1 MAISKI
7 SALIFTRN
15 EAKVLKG
22 FLENIKG
29 VVDEIVVIDGCSTD
43 KTVDIALRYG
53 ATVYQTKP
61 P

>member
-1 MAISKI
+1 
-7 SALIFTRN
+7 
-15 EAKVLKG
+15 VLKG

-43 KTVDIALRYG
+43 ETVDIALRYG